1 MSKIQKH
8 IEAVLDVKPKR
19 GEDRQDFLVRVAKE
33 INNASDDDYAALG
46 KGADGKATLE
56 WYDGACDALE
66 AKKAA
71 PDFPDAEAPAKDEA
85 EDKPTR
91 RRAAAKEEEE
101 AEAPAEPKV
110 GDKVKVV
117 TKRDKTYEG
126 KVVEIDDEVIVV
138 DVDGEEEE
146 LQRSRLASI
155 EVLGGSSK
163 GKSKADADEPADP
176 VQVGATVTVVTKRG
190 KEYTGEIV
198 ELDDEVIVVKTSD
211 GEEELQRSRVES
223 ITPVASQS
231 APKGKGKAD
240 KEEAED
246 KPARPKAAAKDEGD
260 EEGGRASAG
269 VGVQLRQMLVD
280 ELAESGEL
288 PDKAE
293 FLKIAKKKFPDSKD
307 NTLGIVHGEVSK
319 LVEMLKKAKLLKA

>member
-71 PDFPDAEAPAKDEA
+71 PDFPDAEEPAKEEA

-91 RRAAAKEEEE
+91 RRAAAKEEA

-126 KVVEIDDEVIVV
+126 KVVEIDDEVIVL
-138 DVDGEEEE
+138 DVDGEDEE

-163 GKSKADADEPADP
+163 GKSKAEDDEPVDP
-176 VQVGATVTVVTKRG
+176 VKVGATVIVVTKRG

-198 ELDDEVIVVKTSD
+198 ELDEEVVVVKTAD

-223 ITPVASQS
+223 ITVATKS
-231 APKGKGKAD
+231 KGKAD
-240 KEEAED
+240 KAEAED
-246 KPARPKAAAKDEGD
+246 KPARRKAAKDEGD

>member
-1 MSKIQKH
+1 MSKIQQH

-71 PDFPDAEAPAKDEA
+71 PDFPDAEEPAKDEA

-91 RRAAAKEEEE
+91 RRASAKEED
-101 AEAPAEPKV
+101 AAPAEPKV

-126 KVVEIDDEVIVV
+126 KVVEIDADVIVV
-138 DVDGEEEE
+138 DVGGEEEE

-155 EVLGGSSK
+155 EVLGGASK
-163 GKSKADADEPADP
+163 GKADKDEPADP

-198 ELDDEVIVVKTSD
+198 ELDDDVIVVKTAD

-223 ITPVASQS
+223 ITVAT
-231 APKGKGKAD
+231 KGKGKAD

-246 KPARPKAAAKDEGD
+246 KPTRRKAAAKDDGD

>member
-66 AKKAA
+66 AKKPA

-91 RRAAAKEEEE
+91 RRAAAKEEQE

-163 GKSKADADEPADP
+163 GKGKADADEPADP

-211 GEEELQRSRVES
+211 GEEEELQRSRVES

-231 APKGKGKAD
+231 ASKGKGKAD
-240 KEEAED
+240 EAED
-246 KPARPKAAAKDEGD
+246 KPTRRKSAAKDEGD